1 MVHMSST
8 SNTNNKVY
16 ITEARVLT
24 EDELVDILN
33 AEKNIKRVGT
43 GLRHGLI
50 DFPLTIATGVIETST
65 IGEPLP
71 YYGRDAAKNNM
82 AGENIVGTA
91 VWATTFTGCDIS
103 CRRGS
108 HYTESVHIIR
118 GEDQVSSLTATRT
131 FTMSVLSK
139 TLNQSNM
146 NEKYMLC
153 TTNECRSTGR

>member
-16 ITEARVLT
+16 ITED
-24 EDELVDILN
+24 DELVDVT
-33 AEKNIKRVGT
+33 EKKFKRFGT

-71 YYGRDAAKNNM
+71 YYGRSAAAGNM
-82 AGENIVGTA
+82 AGENIVGMTLWA
-91 VWATTFTGCDIS
+91 VSGTGCDIQ

-108 HYTESVHIIR
+108 HYTESVHICR
-118 GEDQVSSLTATRT
+118 GDRSGVVAKRYDDKGYL
-131 FTMSVLSK
+131 
-139 TLNQSNM
+139 
-146 NEKYMLC
+146 LC
-153 TTNECRSTGR
+153 DLR

>member
-33 AEKNIKRVGT
+33 AETQFKRFGT

-71 YYGRDAAKNNM
+71 YYGRDAAKGNM
-82 AGENIVGTA
+82 GAENIVGTT
-91 VWATTFTGCDIS
+91 VWASTFTGCDIK

-118 GEDQVSSLTATRT
+118 GDRSGVVADRYDDIYYVSS
-131 FTMSVLSK
+131 
-139 TLNQSNM
+139 
-146 NEKYMLC
+146 E
-153 TTNECRSTGR
+153 